1 MLCWFTRQM
10 KLVAQALSIARTAYI
25 RAAARNPLLAA
36 ALLFVALLVTPAQA
50 AAGEPVILVFG
61 DSLSAEYGL
70 ARGTGWAALLEA
82 RLKQKRIPY
91 SVVNASISGETT
103 SGGAAR
109 IDLAL
114 KQHKPAI
121 IIIELGGNDGLRGL
135 ALDATRANFTRMI
148 EASKQAGAKV
158 LLAGMQLPPN
168 YGRSYTEGFR
178 TLYADLA
185 QRHKTAL
192 VPFFLDGISERREL
206 FQADGI
212 HPVAG
217 AQPRLLDN
225 VWSLLAPLLSTPKPG
240 AGHTGKPR

>member
-1 MLCWFTRQM
+1 ME
-10 KLVAQALSIARTAYI
+10 LVAQGLSIARTSCM
-25 RAAARNPLLAA
+25 RAAARNVRLAGALLLAA
-36 ALLFVALLVTPAQA
+36 LMVTPAQA

-70 ARGTGWAALLEA
+70 ARGTGWAALLDA
-82 RLKQKRIPY
+82 RLKQQRLPF

-114 KQHKPAI
+114 KQHQPTV

-135 ALDATRANFTRMI
+135 ALDATRANLTRMI
-148 EASKQAGAKV
+148 EASHKAGARV

-168 YGRSYTEGFR
+168 YGRAYGEQFQRLYTE
-178 TLYADLA
+178 LA
-185 QRHKTAL
+185 QRHKSAL
-192 VPFFLDGISERREL
+192 VPLFLDGVAERREL

-212 HPVAG
+212 HPTAA

-225 VWSLLAPLLSTPKPG
+225 TWSVLAPLLSKPKPDA
-240 AGHTGKPR
+240 AGSGKRK

>member
-1 MLCWFTRQM
+1 MLCWFTRWM
-10 KLVAQALSIARTAYI
+10 ELVAQAASIARTAFM
-25 RAAARNPLLAA
+25 RAAARNTLLAGVLLCAALLAA
-36 ALLFVALLVTPAQA
+36 PARA
-50 AAGEPVILVFG
+50 AAGAPVILVFG

-70 ARGTGWAALLEA
+70 ARGTGWPALLEV
-82 RLKQKRIPY
+82 RLKEKRLDY
-91 SVVNASISGETT
+91 RVVNASISGETT
-103 SGGAAR
+103 SGGASR

-148 EASKQAGAKV
+148 ESSKQAGAKV

-225 VWSLLAPLLSTPKPG
+225 LWSVLAPLLGAPKP
-240 AGHTGKPR
+240 APATTGKPR